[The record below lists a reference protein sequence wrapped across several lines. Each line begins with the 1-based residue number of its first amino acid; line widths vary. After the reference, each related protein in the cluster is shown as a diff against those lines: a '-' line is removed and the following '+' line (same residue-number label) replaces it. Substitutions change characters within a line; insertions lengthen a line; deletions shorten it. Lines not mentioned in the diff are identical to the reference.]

1 MIVAVVG
8 PSGAGKDTLI
18 AHAKHLRP
26 DLHLVRRVI
35 TRPSDA
41 GGEDF
46 EGVTLAE
53 FAIRKAKGEF
63 ALDWQAHGLH
73 YALPQAELAGR
84 GLRLFNGSRAA
95 LPGALRLF
103 PALKVILVT
112 APEAVLA
119 ARLSAR
125 GRECAGDVS
134 ERLAR
139 ADFAMPPGIPYVTI
153 QNDGSLDR
161 SIARF
166 LVALPDVEPVPQ
178 VSPDP
183 VTGIA
188 GARTNLQQDPRP

>member
-41 GGEDF
+41 GGESF
-46 EGVTLAE
+46 EGVALDE
-53 FAIRKAKGEF
+53 FAARKARGEF

-73 YALPQAELAGR
+73 YALPRTEFAGA

-103 PALKVILVT
+103 PNLKVILVT

-125 GRECAGDVS
+125 GRESAGDVND
-134 ERLAR
+134 RLAR
-139 ADFAMPPGIPYVTI
+139 ADFAMPPGIPYVTV
-153 QNDGSLDR
+153 QNEGQLNR

-166 LVALPDVEPVPQ
+166 MAALHDD
-178 VSPDP
+178 DP
-183 VTGIA
+183 FPPSSGDRA
-188 GARTNLQQDPRP
+188 SEGNGARRNPSQDPRP